1 MTNLEITI
9 EIFGKLSTDNSS
21 NSSDMK
27 NSFQDS
33 SIVLMVLILFVEEC
47 VLITHFVSQSF
58 VIEED

>member
-9 EIFGKLSTDNSS
+9 EIFGKLSTDNSPD
-21 NSSDMK
+21 SSDMK